1 MIFSYLLL
9 IPISNAQLEAFSEKN
24 TYEHIH
30 ILSEEIGSRVAG
42 SENGFQ
48 AFIEKAIAIGC
59 LSGLH

>member
-1 MIFSYLLL
+1 MPNQRHF
-9 IPISNAQLEAFSEKN
+9 QKKN

-30 ILSEEIGSRVAG
+30 ILSEEIGPRVAG

-48 AFIEKAIAIGC
+48 AYIEKTIAIGC